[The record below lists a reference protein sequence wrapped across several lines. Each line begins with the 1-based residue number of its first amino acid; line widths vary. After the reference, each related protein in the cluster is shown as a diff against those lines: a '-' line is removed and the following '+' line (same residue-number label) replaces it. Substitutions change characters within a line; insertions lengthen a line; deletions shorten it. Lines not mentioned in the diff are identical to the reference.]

1 MTRPLGT
8 SLLDMAEEYRYSF
21 CKVNEH
27 LSDPAPI
34 FIRMNH
40 IEFSVSRLR
49 QIWDMDR
56 DQPEFLAEVAYL
68 YDQIVQ
74 TGTHEPIIE
83 MGMKLM
89 ISFEEVGAAVSNTM
103 AWGYLKEPK
112 RGSNGGTITNKARK
126 VLGQPIVKPAP
137 KAPSV
142 EEKPKGML
150 NRIIKRLS

>member
-1 MTRPLGT
+1 MGRIRPKRVAVLGA
-8 SLLDMAEEYRYSF
+8 LYAG
-21 CKVNEH
+21 
-27 LSDPAPI
+27 LSDLAHIVTP
-34 FIRMNH
+34 MNH

-56 DQPEFLAEVAYL
+56 DEPEFLAEVAYL

-74 TGTHEPIIE
+74 TGTHEPVIE

-89 ISFEEVGAAVSNTM
+89 IPFEEVGEAVTNTM

-112 RGSNGGTITNKARK
+112 RGTYGGTITNKARK

-137 KAPSV
+137 KAPPV
-142 EEKPKGML
+142 EEKPKGIL
-150 NRIIKRLS
+150 DRIIERFS

>member
-1 MTRPLGT
+1 M
-8 SLLDMAEEYRYSF
+8 D
-21 CKVNEH
+21 
-27 LSDPAPI
+27 LSDRPHT
-34 FIRMNH
+34 FISMNH

-89 ISFEEVGAAVSNTM
+89 IPFEEVGAAVSNAM
-103 AWGYLKEPK
+103 EWKYLTAPK
-112 RGSNGGTITNKARK
+112 RGTFGGEITNKARK
-126 VLGQPIVKPAP
+126 VLGQPIVKPINRMAP
-137 KAPSV
+137 
-142 EEKPKGML
+142 GD
-150 NRIIKRLS
+150 

>member
-1 MTRPLGT
+1 
-8 SLLDMAEEYRYSF
+8 
-21 CKVNEH
+21 
-27 LSDPAPI
+27 
-34 FIRMNH
+34 MNH

-89 ISFEEVGAAVSNTM
+89 IPFEEVGAAVSNAM
-103 AWGYLKEPK
+103 EWKYLTAPK
-112 RGSNGGTITNKARK
+112 RGSNGGAITNKARK
-126 VLGQPIVKPAP
+126 VLGQPIVKPG
-137 KAPSV
+137 
-142 EEKPKGML
+142 EKSSTVAKPELKNVRPMIFF
-150 NRIIKRLS
+150 RDED

>member
-1 MTRPLGT
+1 M
-8 SLLDMAEEYRYSF
+8 
-21 CKVNEH
+21 K
-27 LSDPAPI
+27 
-34 FIRMNH
+34 H

-89 ISFEEVGAAVSNTM
+89 IPFEEVGTAVSNAMDWKYIT
-103 AWGYLKEPK
+103 APK
-112 RGSNGGTITNKARK
+112 RGTFGGTITNKARK
-126 VLGQPIVKPAP
+126 VLGQPIVKPVP
-137 KAPSV
+137 KAKP
-142 EEKPKGML
+142 EEKKQQSFL
-150 NRIIKRLS
+150 DRIVDKLS

>member
-1 MTRPLGT
+1 M
-8 SLLDMAEEYRYSF
+8 
-21 CKVNEH
+21 
-27 LSDPAPI
+27 SDLPHT
-34 FIRMNH
+34 FSSMNH

-89 ISFEEVGAAVSNTM
+89 IPFEEVGTAVSSAM
-103 AWGYLKEPK
+103 EWKYLTPPK

-126 VLGQPIVKPAP
+126 VLGQPIVKPEPNAKP
-137 KAPSV
+137 
-142 EEKPKGML
+142 EEKKQQSFL
-150 NRIIKRLS
+150 DRIVDKLS

>member
-1 MTRPLGT
+1 
-8 SLLDMAEEYRYSF
+8 
-21 CKVNEH
+21 
-27 LSDPAPI
+27 
-34 FIRMNH
+34 MNH

-89 ISFEEVGAAVSNTM
+89 IPFEEVGAAVSNAM
-103 AWGYLKEPK
+103 EWKYLTAPK

-137 KAPSV
+137 KVKA
-142 EEKPKGML
+142 EESEPKPKRPL
-150 NRIIKRLS
+150 IFFRYKR

>member
-1 MTRPLGT
+1 M
-8 SLLDMAEEYRYSF
+8 
-21 CKVNEH
+21 
-27 LSDPAPI
+27 SDPPHT
-34 FIRMNH
+34 FISMNH

-89 ISFEEVGAAVSNTM
+89 IPFEEVGAAVSNAM
-103 AWGYLKEPK
+103 EWKYLTAPK
-112 RGSNGGTITNKARK
+112 RGTFGGEITNKARK

-137 KAPSV
+137 KTK
-142 EEKPKGML
+142 EQEKPKSL
-150 NRIIKRLS
+150 LDRIVEKLS

>member
-1 MTRPLGT
+1 
-8 SLLDMAEEYRYSF
+8 
-21 CKVNEH
+21 
-27 LSDPAPI
+27 
-34 FIRMNH
+34 MNH
-40 IEFSVSRLR
+40 IEFSISRLR

-89 ISFEEVGAAVSNTM
+89 IPFEEVGTAVSSAM
-103 AWGYLKEPK
+103 EWKYLTPPK

-126 VLGQPIVKPAP
+126 VLGQPIVKTSEKQSKDVRPEP
-137 KAPSV
+137 KKVRPLIFFR
-142 EEKPKGML
+142 EEE
-150 NRIIKRLS
+150 